1 MGSVLSEIDDDLREW
16 VEAQPMWFVGT
27 APSAVDGHV
36 NVSPKGGRGLFRVVA
51 PMRVAYL
58 DLFGSGIETVAHLR
72 ENGRIVIMFAA
83 FEGRPRIVRFHGRG
97 AFARPGDDRWDELVG
112 RFELSTEQRLAART
126 VVEVDVHRVST
137 SCGFV
142 VPEMDLV
149 GERQQLFRYAASRLA
164 TDGPDAIADY
174 IDVNNTSSIDGLPG
188 LDARNGAVDDKTR
201 RRHDA
206 TGRVL

>member
-16 VEAQPMWFVGT
+16 VESQPMWFVGT

-36 NVSPKGGRGLFRVVA
+36 NVSPKGGRGLFRVVE

-72 ENGRIVIMFAA
+72 GNGRIVIMFAA

-97 AFARPGDDRWDELVG
+97 GFVRPGDDRWEELSG
-112 RFELSTEQRLAART
+112 RFELSGEHRLAART
-126 VVEVDVHRVST
+126 VVEVDVHRLST

-142 VPEMDLV
+142 VPEMSFV
-149 GERQQLFRYAASRLA
+149 GERQQLFRYAANRAA

-174 IDVNNTSSIDGLPG
+174 IDVNNGSSIDALPG
-188 LDARNGAVDDKTR
+188 LEPRNRELDEHTR